1 MPKRAKIIMRIA
13 KAAKAAEMTFEI
25 KREGANH
32 TIYSLDGLT
41 IPLGR
46 HNEFGERYAEMIY
59 KRASQNWERGGGNE
73 DLPCERQPRRPLL
86 AGAYP

>member
-1 MPKRAKIIMRIA
+1 
-13 KAAKAAEMTFEI
+13 MTFEI

-59 KRASQNWERGGGNE
+59 KQ
-73 DLPCERQPRRPLL
+73 CEPKL
-86 AGAYP
+86 GKGWWK